1 MAPYRMHMGRAVHI
15 CICLRRRG
23 AGGGI
28 CQKNSHHRVGC
39 GGVKVLNDGDH
50 WIFVEGL
57 GSHMCICAQPA
68 HVYDTVPPRIP
79 RVLQD

>member
-1 MAPYRMHMGRAVHI
+1 MHLSEKKGSGRGDLPKKLAPQG
-15 CICLRRRG
+15 
-23 AGGGI
+23 
-28 CQKNSHHRVGC
+28 GC